1 MRRPHTISLASD
13 ERGRIPFALIGVL
26 LLVSSITLVGALEA
40 RPTPQPDVDP
50 SIAMDRTNAAIQT
63 ALRDATRRA
72 TDDAAR
78 NPVYK
83 PANNS
88 YGALLNA
95 STHDQ
100 QFENY
105 LRLLIYLEVQDALEN
120 AGQDIRGTQTVVSVP
135 QATNASTLENGM
147 NQTTLVRPSSG
158 LLEVTIENVTTTVYR
173 DESEIA
179 SQTNAYSVTIP
190 TPIFE
195 LQSRTDEYE
204 AALNTNV
211 LDGSGFGRQ
220 FSGRLYPIAW
230 VRGYAQ
236 YGGMPVS
243 EVISNRH
250 VEVTAN
256 SAAFA
261 TQEAVFGSKDP
272 DGSDAMRQ
280 AWLCLAATDADEL
293 YGGYNDGD
301 SPRIDSDDVCDNL
314 QYVYGDQVGGDP
326 PDAPSLQD
334 IAGHAPGMDEDLT
347 VAVSES
353 AYVPMRHLFD
363 DQHTH
368 GLPNA
373 FDRVY
378 TVDVASS
385 VDVTEATTRNRP
397 TPPDEGDYWE
407 RYWISEPE
415 YLETTVEYANVT
427 AHGEESAYYTYDATV
442 VNEFERKASW
452 NDTRTDSR
460 ERIVTNASTW
470 HEFDVHIRLYEDS
483 HSPHSLVRNTEQYGI
498 KTKYNSTDIGVY
510 SSDFSDVPDK
520 AAAEFVGGRTTQYFG
535 DMLGETAWGITSA
548 AEFEAA
554 LDIPD
559 TERIDADYEY
569 GKLEADVVEDLVD
582 LQPELAAIEVTFER
596 HEMIKGPDESG
607 PVEELLGI
615 VEAERDAMLERS
627 SPYEDPAEKAHY
639 EARLGYYELLI
650 EDLERVAD
658 AHNEVMTGL
667 DDELTDVNSALSDA
681 TQYMQEAM
689 SASDPEPGQID
700 DVPLLDDLEYEIS
713 GSPSYLVTENVSA
726 TDVPA
731 VDGNETFV
739 PMSTKNSN
747 FFSIP
752 YDTVMTGIL
761 SRIPKLNMGDE
772 EERIPMQTAGETLR
786 AAMLAEELGADVGD
800 DVADL
805 EGEVADSID
814 MIGFYVWS
822 NVYNEL
828 DIGNDPGIFEPHYM
842 KEALEEWPTIDQQA
856 VAIGKG
862 EATDAIVEEII
873 ETYKDEYPDEYKN
886 RNEVW
891 EAKIESV
898 ARPIV
903 IETIG
908 EQTVDIEST
917 IEDLDANIRDEVSEI
932 TDNVIEERLRQ
943 AEIVGEDGEIEIS
956 DEAEWLTG
964 DAPKRVPAGIPLLP
978 LPGYWIAT
986 GNVWD
991 VNVLAAYT
999 RFEVSTNSGSPT
1011 TFTETTYVRE
1021 QTNITK
1027 QINGD
1032 EIELGH
1038 NTKIG
1043 FETRTVVVIIVP
1055 PGGQGVGDRTGT
1067 RDQCTLSW
1075 PEIGYVAKIDV
1086 NGC

>member
-1 MRRPHTISLASD
+1 MTQPHTISLASD
-13 ERGRIPFALIGVL
+13 DRARIPFALIGIL

-120 AGQDIRGTQTVVSVP
+120 VGQDIRGTQTVVSVP
-135 QATNASTLENGM
+135 QATNASTLEDGM

-256 SAAFA
+256 SASFA

-373 FDRVY
+373 FERVY

-607 PVEELLGI
+607 PVEELLEI

-667 DDELTDVNSALSDA
+667 DDELADANSALSDA

-689 SASDPEPGQID
+689 SASDPQPGQMD

-713 GSPSYLVTENVSA
+713 GSPSYLVTENVTA

-731 VDGNETFV
+731 VDGTETFV

-772 EERIPMQTAGETLR
+772 EERIPMHTAGETLR
-786 AAMLAEELGADVGD
+786 AAMLAEELGADVGNEID
-800 DVADL
+800 DL
-805 EGEVADSID
+805 ESSINTSMYILSID
-814 MIGFYVWS
+814 IKEDVQR
-822 NVYNEL
+822 EL
-828 DIGNDPGIFEPHYM
+828 NINHHTGLQENIFDELKKGDSVDQRAIALGN
-842 KEALEEWPTIDQQA
+842 
-856 VAIGKG
+856 G
-862 EATDAIVEEII
+862 EATEPITDLIVSTLADENPRNYDNRQTAWDAKVRAI
-873 ETYKDEYPDEYKN
+873 
-886 RNEVW
+886 
-891 EAKIESV
+891 
-898 ARPIV
+898 ARPAVNNQISDR
-903 IETIG
+903 
-908 EQTVDIEST
+908 TVSVENS
-917 IEDLDANIRDEVSEI
+917 IEDLDMDIRSEI
-932 TDNVIEERLRQ
+932 GNVTDDVLRERLEQ
-943 AEIVGEDGEIEIS
+943 AEMIDDDGDLIIT
-956 DEAEWLTG
+956 DEMDWLEG
-964 DAPKRVPAGIPLLP
+964 DSPNQIPAGIPLLP
-978 LPGYWIAT
+978 MPGYWIAT

-991 VNVLAAYT
+991 VRINSQYT
-999 RFEVSTNSGSPT
+999 RFEVTANVESPT
-1011 TFTETTYVRE
+1011 STTGTTFVRE
-1021 QTNITK
+1021 EKNIT
-1027 QINGD
+1027 
-1032 EIELGH
+1032 IELDGDVH
-1038 NTKIG
+1038 TLGSNEPIA
-1043 FETRTVVVIIVP
+1043 FNSRTVVVIVVP
-1055 PGGQGVGDRTGT
+1055 PGGRGVGDRTGE
-1067 RDQCTLSW
+1067 RVRCSEGW
-1075 PEIGYVAKIDV
+1075 PESGYVSQ
-1086 NGC
+1086 NGSHTC

>member
-1 MRRPHTISLASD
+1 MTQPHTISLASD
-13 ERGRIPFALIGVL
+13 DRARIPFALIGIL

-120 AGQDIRGTQTVVSVP
+120 VGQDIRGTQTVVSVP
-135 QATNASTLENGM
+135 QATNASTLEDGM

-256 SAAFA
+256 SASFA

-373 FDRVY
+373 FERVY

-667 DDELTDVNSALSDA
+667 DDELADANSALSDA

-689 SASDPEPGQID
+689 SASDPQPGQMD

-713 GSPSYLVTENVSA
+713 GSPSYLVTENVTA

-731 VDGNETFV
+731 VDGTETFV

-786 AAMLAEELGADVGD
+786 AAMLAEELGADVGKEVD
-800 DVADL
+800 NLEKSINTSIYLLTTDV
-805 EGEVADSID
+805 EEQVK
-814 MIGFYVWS
+814 
-822 NVYNEL
+822 NEL
-828 DIGNDPGIFEPHYM
+828 NIGHYTGLQEELSDELENWDSVSKRALAIGN
-842 KEALEEWPTIDQQA
+842 
-856 VAIGKG
+856 G
-862 EATDAIVEEII
+862 EATDPFTDVIVS
-873 ETYKDEYPDEYKN
+873 TLADEYPRDYDN
-886 RNEVW
+886 RRTAWN
-891 EAKIESV
+891 AKVRAI
-898 ARPIV
+898 ARPAV
-903 IETIG
+903 N
-908 EQTVDIEST
+908 EQISDRTVL
-917 IEDLDANIRDEVSEI
+917 IEDSVEELDMDIRSEI
-932 TDNVIEERLRQ
+932 GNVTDNVLQERLEQ
-943 AEIVGEDGEIEIS
+943 AEMIDDSGDIFITDEI
-956 DEAEWLTG
+956 DWLEG
-964 DAPKRVPAGIPLLP
+964 DSPNQIPAGIPLLP

-991 VNVLAAYT
+991 VRVNSQYT
-999 RFEVSTNSGSPT
+999 RFEVTANVESPT
-1011 TFTETTYVRE
+1011 STTGTTFVRE
-1021 QTNITK
+1021 EKDIT
-1027 QINGD
+1027 IDLNGD
-1032 EIELGH
+1032 AHTLGS
-1038 NTKIG
+1038 NDPIA
-1043 FETRTVVVIIVP
+1043 FDSRTVVVVVVP
-1055 PGGQGVGDRTGT
+1055 PGGRGVGDRTGE
-1067 RDQCTLSW
+1067 RVRCSEGW
-1075 PEIGYVAKIDV
+1075 PESGYI
-1086 NGC
+1086 NQSESHSC